1 MFRTIA
7 NVSSQPVKSDDILM
21 WAKNA
26 QMLKINILSAMLPA
40 KISAFVKLAL
50 PKVSVIMLTSKT
62 GLRDKYK

>member
-1 MFRTIA
+1 M
-7 NVSSQPVKSDDILM
+7 LM
-21 WAKNA
+21 LAKNA

-40 KISAFVKLAL
+40 KISAFVKLAS